1 MSNPNSSVDFFRN
14 NLNKIPSLLND
25 AKQAMEDIN
34 VPLKNENLFLFMN
47 VLYDICRNEKRNL
60 LDEYLKAV
68 QTQTN
73 LELLTEVRNVMITFL
88 SEEKENVINYMREL
102 NNRRKTNYLKL
113 TKMEY
118 KFIGLCSASGL
129 EKGNIEPKILI
140 TLFFNDGSHQLIES
154 SFASFK
160 KLQEEIEHCLSSFN
174 SSYSRRIQV
183 FAK

>member
-1 MSNPNSSVDFFRN
+1 MSNPNSAIDFFRS
-14 NLNKIPSLLND
+14 NLSKIPTLLND
-25 AKQAMEDIN
+25 VKQVMEDIN
-34 VPLKNENLFLFMN
+34 MPLKDENLFLIMN

-118 KFIGLCSASGL
+118 KFIGLCSANGL
-129 EKGNIEPKILI
+129 EKGNIQPKILI
-140 TLFFNDGSHQLIES
+140 TLYFNDGSHQLIES

>member
-1 MSNPNSSVDFFRN
+1 MSNPNSAIDFFRS
-14 NLNKIPSLLND
+14 NLSKIPLLLND
-25 AKQAMEDIN
+25 VKQVMEDIN
-34 VPLKNENLFLFMN
+34 MPLKDENLFLFMN
-47 VLYDICRNEKRNL
+47 ILYDICRNEKTNL

-118 KFIGLCSASGL
+118 KFIGLCSANGL
-129 EKGNIEPKILI
+129 EKGNIQPKILI
-140 TLFFNDGSHQLIES
+140 TLYFNDGSHQLIES

>member
-14 NLNKIPSLLND
+14 NLKQIPSLLND
-25 AKQAMEDIN
+25 VKQAMEDIN
-34 VPLKNENLFLFMN
+34 VPLKDENLFLFMN
-47 VLYDICRNEKRNL
+47 VLYDICRNEKKNL
-60 LDEYLKAV
+60 LDEYLKAA
-68 QTQTN
+68 QTQSN
-73 LELLTEVRNVMITFL
+73 LQLLTEVRNSMITFL
-88 SEEKENVINYMREL
+88 SEEKDNVLSYMREL
-102 NNRRKTNYLKL
+102 NNRRKNNYLKL

-118 KFIGLCSASGL
+118 KFIGLCLSNGL
-129 EKGNIEPKILI
+129 EKGNIQPKILI
-140 TLFFNDGSHQLIES
+140 NLYFNDGSHQLIES